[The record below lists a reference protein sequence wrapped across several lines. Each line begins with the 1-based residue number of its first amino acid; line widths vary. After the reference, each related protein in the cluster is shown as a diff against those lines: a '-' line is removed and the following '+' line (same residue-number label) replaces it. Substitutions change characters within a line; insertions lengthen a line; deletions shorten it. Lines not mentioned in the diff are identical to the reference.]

1 MALWCCT
8 DASYL
13 SRPKSGSVA
22 GCSVGLGDPP
32 PYLLNP
38 PPESRRQSAKT
49 KQTLVRASRLLQSN
63 PSFTLPTSVT
73 HNAPLHAH
81 CQRIPVVVASVAEA
95 EYASAFGGGQVVV
108 ELTLTLTNLG
118 HPQQSPPLLFVDN
131 ECAIGL
137 ATSSVR
143 PKKSKSID
151 MRLDWLKERASQQF
165 FRFVFLPGLINPA
178 DFFTKILPIYRHI
191 AALPFLHGTPHPTSS
206 STHPFPI
213 TPHPPDRASRRNAV
227 HDRDHPALAA
237 P

>member
-1 MALWCCT
+1 
-8 DASYL
+8 
-13 SRPKSGSVA
+13 
-22 GCSVGLGDPP
+22 
-32 PYLLNP
+32 
-38 PPESRRQSAKT
+38 
-49 KQTLVRASRLLQSN
+49 
-63 PSFTLPTSVT
+63 
-73 HNAPLHAH
+73 
-81 CQRIPVVVASVAEA
+81 
-95 EYASAFGGGQVVV
+95 
-108 ELTLTLTNLG
+108 
-118 HPQQSPPLLFVDN
+118 LFVDN

-213 TPHPPDRASRRNAV
+213 TPHPPDRVSRRNAV
-227 HDRDHPALAA
+227 HDRDQPALAA